1 MQLKLIMT
9 WDISPNRE
17 QDYFE
22 FVIREFIPGIQRM
35 GLDLIEAWVTVYGS
49 APQIQ
54 VGAML
59 PARSSPKQIMRSDEW
74 KSLNSQLLDYVTNYN
89 VKVVEAHGGF
99 QM

>member
-1 MQLKLIMT
+1 MPLKLIMT

-35 GLDLIEAWVTVYGS
+35 GLDLIEAWATIYGS
-49 APQIQ
+49 SPQIQ

-59 PARSSPKQIMRSDEW
+59 PEHASPRQIMHSDEW
-74 KSLNSQLLDYVTNYN
+74 QRLNNQLLDYVSNYQ
-89 VKVVEAHGGF
+89 VKVVESRGGF